1 MTLKPVEVE
10 PLERRHYKL
19 FHAISHNLRISTEF
33 QVKKKRALTS
43 TGSDYWAAHVGWAK
57 IKTNT
62 FYSTSTGFDAITL

>member
-19 FHAISHNLRISTEF
+19 FRAISCNLRISTEF

-43 TGSDYWAAHVGWAK
+43 TGSDY
-57 IKTNT
+57 
-62 FYSTSTGFDAITL
+62 